1 MWHLHRLRTQA
12 RADFRW
18 VDFFASSK
26 QTPNPNPK
34 PKGFSIVAFVLLL
47 PYFVPTFSH
56 YKECS
61 ILSLSF
67 AFLRTQEDSMFMADT
82 VFALIVLLAN
92 CWGGGTSIYSIFC
105 FFVPVVM

>member
-34 PKGFSIVAFVLLL
+34 PKGFSIVAFLLLL
-47 PYFVPTFSH
+47 PCFVPIAFSH

-61 ILSLSF
+61 ILSLSL
-67 AFLRTQEDSMFMADT
+67 AFFFLGNLRGRH
-82 VFALIVLLAN
+82 VHGGHRVLALIVLLAN
-92 CWGGGTSIYSIFC
+92 C
-105 FFVPVVM
+105 